1 MEVAPLCRTLQL
13 DCMSWNWFPGT
24 LLFPTVGLWQQL
36 CEFSSVQ
43 MLAFV
48 VPCILSPGLHIAP
61 TSHSPQCCP
70 VYCHSQSILEGQ
82 IPAWRHS
89 QRNML
94 SCAFQETAVYGEHIW
109 FETNV
114 SGDFCYV
121 GEQNCMAKL
130 LVSYMGLPAF
140 TARLADAGFSAT
152 HPGDHKGCTAA
163 AGGDVEGCQ
172 DRECVPP
179 ICVLK
184 CCIFN
189 FCRCWCSVC
198 SGSLMQGCHSPRDY
212 MMIFQGEAVGISHP

>member
-1 MEVAPLCRTLQL
+1 MHLV
-13 DCMSWNWFPGT
+13 SWPTDSSNLSFPAV
-24 LLFPTVGLWQQL
+24 L
-36 CEFSSVQ
+36 SS
-43 MLAFV
+43 
-48 VPCILSPGLHIAP
+48 ILSLTKHFRGSDTCL
-61 TSHSPQCCP
+61 
-70 VYCHSQSILEGQ
+70 
-82 IPAWRHS
+82 RHS

-94 SCAFQETAVYGEHIW
+94 SCTFQETAVYGEHIW

-140 TARLADAGFSAT
+140 TARVADAGFSAT

-163 AGGDVEGCQ
+163 AGGNVEGCQ
-172 DRECVPP
+172 GRECVPP

-212 MMIFQGEAVGISHP
+212 TMIFQGEAVGISHP